1 MQNLSFSAQELIK
14 GLAITPILDTNEPM
28 IAVSRTVS
36 AAAVIYEAARN
47 AVEFRADHLIR
58 RAAIERI
65 LKRRLVTSSDGT
77 GIAESLIRELL
88 WARYLENNRVPQQK
102 EIEVQKIID
111 KYVVFKEAVL
121 KLEGIKEKAMVSQWL
136 LGIESCEI
144 EECLKPAPQRE
155 ALNSFVFRIL
165 KERIVIPEEKD
176 PKTHDIQVYLAVQ
189 RSFASSDDAI
199 LRFRLFISFV
209 PEWLN
214 ISKGQDQVA
223 NITSKF
229 LNIYEDI
236 EHHLNHPLSERLRR
250 YINKEVAPFN
260 VIRDL
265 ANEFPQDFANILNDE
280 VLLEKK
286 VRLILLKRYQ
296 ETASRLQR
304 AAIRSIVYIF
314 LTKMVLAFIV
324 EMPYD
329 YLTKNTNY
337 WALIINTLF
346 PPALMFAVTS
356 AIHIPGEENTVKI
369 LTKIKEYLY
378 LSVPTK
384 TTLEAQVSSRK
395 PLLTM
400 FFTLFYLLTYLL
412 MFGGT
417 IYFLRQLH
425 FNIVSQ
431 GIFLFFLSIVS
442 FFGYRVRLLTKD
454 YEYAER
460 ERAFGPIIDFLFLPI
475 LRVGQWLSKEL
486 QQINVL
492 IFVFDFIIEAPFK
505 AFFYVI
511 EEWISFVKIKREEI
525 TS

>member
-1 MQNLSFSAQELIK
+1 MQTLSSTAQELIK
-14 GLAITPILDTNEPM
+14 GLSVTTAPDTQGEPM
-28 IAVSRTVS
+28 ISVSRTVS

-65 LKRRLVTSSDGT
+65 LKRRLVTSSDGA

-88 WARYLENNRVPQQK
+88 WARYLENNRVPVRK
-102 EIEVQKIID
+102 EREVQKIID
-111 KYVVFKEAVL
+111 KYVVFKDEVF
-121 KLEGIKEKAMVSQWL
+121 KLEGIKEKAMVSQWI
-136 LGIESCEI
+136 LGVESCEI
-144 EECLKPAPQRE
+144 EECLKPSPARE

-165 KERIVIPEEKD
+165 KERILIPEEKD
-176 PKTHDIQVYLAVQ
+176 QKTHDIQVYLATQ

-199 LRFRLFISFV
+199 LRFRLFISFL
-209 PEWLN
+209 PEWINL
-214 ISKGQDQVA
+214 SSSEALDVA
-223 NITSKF
+223 PKF
-229 LNIYEDI
+229 LSIYQEI
-236 EHHLNHPLSERLRR
+236 EQQLYHPLSDRLRR
-250 YINKEVAPFN
+250 HIAKEVAPFN

-265 ANEFPQDFANILNDE
+265 ANEYPLEFANLLNDE
-280 VLLEKK
+280 ILLEKK
-286 VRLILLKRYQ
+286 CRLILIQRYQ

-304 AAIRSIVYIF
+304 AAVRSIIYIF

-329 YLTKNTNY
+329 YLTKNANY
-337 WALIINTLF
+337 LALIINTLF

-369 LTKIKEYLY
+369 LSKIKEYLY
-378 LSVPTK
+378 QSVSNK
-384 TTLEAQVSSRK
+384 TTLEVQVSSRK
-395 PLLTM
+395 PMLTM

-442 FFGYRVRLLTKD
+442 FFGYRVRRLTKD

>member
-1 MQNLSFSAQELIK
+1 MQNLSFSANELIK
-14 GLAITPILDTNEPM
+14 GLSIPATPEINEPM
-28 IAVSRTVS
+28 ITVSKTVS

-65 LKRRLVTSSDGT
+65 LKRRLVVSANGE

-88 WARYLENNRVPQQK
+88 WARYLENNHVPVRK
-102 EIEVQKIID
+102 EAEVQKIID
-111 KYVVFKEAVL
+111 KYVVFKDAVLRLEAV
-121 KLEGIKEKAMVSQWL
+121 KEKAMVSQWI
-136 LGIESCEI
+136 LGVESCEI
-144 EECLKPAPQRE
+144 EECLKPSPVRE

-165 KERIVIPEEKD
+165 KERIVIPEEND
-176 PKTHDIQVYLAVQ
+176 PKTHDIQIYLATQ

-199 LRFRLFISFV
+199 LRFRLFISFI

-214 ISKGQDQVA
+214 LPKDQMA
-223 NITSKF
+223 NIVSKF
-229 LNIYEDI
+229 LSVYEDI
-236 EHHLNHPLSERLRR
+236 EHQLNHSLSDRLRR
-250 YINKEVAPFN
+250 YVNKEVAPFN

-265 ANEFPQDFANILNDE
+265 ANEFPQDFANILNDD

-304 AAIRSIVYIF
+304 AAVRSIVYIF

-337 WALIINTLF
+337 LALIINTLF

-369 LTKIKEYLY
+369 LGKIKEYLY
-378 LSVPTK
+378 QGSVNK
-384 TTLEAQVSSRK
+384 TVIEVEAPSKK

-400 FFTLFYLLTYLL
+400 FFTLVYLFTYLL

-417 IYFLRQLH
+417 IYLLRQLH

-460 ERAFGPIIDFLFLPI
+460 ERAFSPVVDFLFLPI

-492 IFVFDFIIEAPFK
+492 IFIFDFIIEAPFK

-511 EEWISFVKIKREEI
+511 EEWIGFVKAKREEI